1 MRGESR
7 LLWLRHHRERESARL
22 RRAARRAFIT
32 TRLSAGGGE
41 FRCRGLKFLQVVE
54 QTLLFSKELEEMGIE
69 LIRYKEFKLTRD
81 SKTSTAPGEGM
92 GVFNPQHAV
101 NTSKYLEGRDRNQV
115 GCTDWQ

>member
-1 MRGESR
+1 MIVSSTRG
-7 LLWLRHHRERESARL
+7 
-22 RRAARRAFIT
+22 ARRVFIT

-81 SKTSTAPGEGM
+81 SRTSTAPGEGM
-92 GVFNPQHAV
+92 GVLNPQHAV
-101 NTSKYLEGRDRNQV
+101 ETLKYLEGRDRNQV